1 MRLMGNMGF
10 ISWEFMTGELLN
22 INWKKLESL
31 RITGDNSV
39 EYTCEKVCYA
49 LNISLGWPISW
60 WRAARKNP
68 KVSSNMA
75 GRWICPRH
83 GHLSGLYWDS
93 YLLLIIIPGFGR
105 SEVVIIYRYLYM
117 GKTWNW
123 MGDFPVS
130 HVWLQTMAMIMD
142 IKAMCTWDDWNL
154 WTLRYR
160 FGQWGYSLKIA
171 IRWFLT
177 GFQWPQFI

>member
-22 INWKKLESL
+22 INWKKKMESL
-31 RITGDNSV
+31 RITGDNSM

-49 LNISLGWPISW
+49 LNKSLGWW

-68 KVSSNMA
+68 KVSLNMA

-130 HVWLQTMAMIMD
+130 HVWLRKGKQHKNGNIRIICREYSGLSKKGA
-142 IKAMCTWDDWNL
+142 KKV
-154 WTLRYR
+154 
-160 FGQWGYSLKIA
+160 FFEWGIYQGKP
-171 IRWFLT
+171 WF
-177 GFQWPQFI
+177 